1 MRRTLLPLCLAAV
14 ALSLGA
20 CAAENDGASNQAANG
35 ATGVE
40 QPAGDETIAAG
51 LDENSRFYQAARAA
65 GLDETLNGPGPY
77 TVLVPSDAAFDG
89 LPDGSLEELT
99 APESRAELTDIL
111 TYHILPGTVLVEDI
125 NRAIDNSDGS
135 AVLATMGGATL
146 SAARD
151 GDRIV
156 LTDGAGNKATITEA
170 DQRRA
175 NGVVH
180 HIDGVL
186 VPGDGGDGEA
196 TGQAAD

>member
-1 MRRTLLPLCLAAV
+1 MRSTLLPLCLAAA
-14 ALSLGA
+14 ALSLAG
-20 CAAENDGASNQAANG
+20 CAGEDDGTSNQAANAAAG
-35 ATGVE
+35 AE
-40 QPAGDETIAAG
+40 QPAGDETIASG

-99 APESRAELTDIL
+99 APESRVELTDIL

-125 NRAIDNSDGS
+125 NRAIDNSDGT

-146 SAARD
+146 NATRD

-156 LTDGAGNKATITEA
+156 LTDGAGSKATITEA
-170 DQRRA
+170 DLRRT

-186 VPGDGGDGEA
+186 VPGGGGDGDD
-196 TGQAAD
+196 TGQAGD

>member
-1 MRRTLLPLCLAAV
+1 MRSTLLPLCLAAA
-14 ALSLGA
+14 ALSLAG
-20 CAAENDGASNQAANG
+20 CAVEDDGTSNQAANG
-35 ATGVE
+35 ASGAE

-125 NRAIDNSDGS
+125 NRAIDNSDGT

-146 SAARD
+146 SATRD

-156 LTDGAGNKATITEA
+156 LTDGAGNEATITEA
-170 DQRRA
+170 DQRRT

-180 HIDGVL
+180 YIDGVL
-186 VPGDGGDGEA
+186 VPGDGGDAEDS
-196 TGQAAD
+196 GQAGD